1 MLIVK
6 PDILLHYLNT
16 CFHFVIDFWGDE
28 IPSVYLGCANRDNV
42 MLSFSILI
50 MLIVLSHFIAK
61 LISPMCTTNCGNYL
75 QGSELVCHSSR
86 DRSCLQ
92 EVD

>member
-28 IPSVYLGCANRDNV
+28 IPSVYLGYANRDNV

-50 MLIVLSHFIAK
+50 MLIVLPHLIAK
-61 LISPMCTTNCGNYL
+61 LISPMCITNCG
-75 QGSELVCHSSR
+75 GSIF
-86 DRSCLQ
+86 
-92 EVD
+92 